1 MDDSDI
7 LMHMFHKEFIQP
19 VLCYSG
25 RVLAESG
32 CRSVNKRGNLLLL
45 GVDEEK
51 KP

>member
-7 LMHMFHKEFIQP
+7 LMHMFHKELTQP

-32 CRSVNKRGNLLLL
+32 CR
-45 GVDEEK
+45 
-51 KP
+51 